1 MYSPRRLERA
11 KGRGF
16 EDSRLVLEPHSSE
29 FRDLH
34 LRITRVYVLIRA
46 DRYGYGRDELFCV
59 ALGAKAALV
68 AVAPVRLLVSDEV
81 SARTT
86 RTGCSQRH

>member
-34 LRITRVYVLIRA
+34 LRALCPTL
-46 DRYGYGRDELFCV
+46 RYRGEELEEGDAIVVDDEMVDEAGLK
-59 ALGAKAALV
+59 LAAAIL
-68 AVAPVRLLVSDEV
+68 
-81 SARTT
+81 ARGEAAGMGGTT
-86 RTGCSQRH
+86 